1 MHLQPHQGA
10 MYFPE
15 LVSTFGAQAFAA
27 HWSSD
32 HFSAEK
38 SERSEGDSAHI
49 MGARPDGVST
59 PTVSKTGTFNQKQG
73 YAL

>member
-10 MYFPE
+10 TYFPE

-49 MGARPDGVST
+49 MGDACTKKRQDGSQERSAGFWARL
-59 PTVSKTGTFNQKQG
+59 TV
-73 YAL
+73 

>member
-10 MYFPE
+10 TYFAE

-38 SERSEGDSAHI
+38 SERSEGDSA
-49 MGARPDGVST
+49 
-59 PTVSKTGTFNQKQG
+59 N
-73 YAL
+73 